1 MAKQEDYFQA
11 RRKTDNNGETR
22 VGKWFECP
30 VLTKDM
36 SLYYYSLI
44 V

>member
-1 MAKQEDYFQA
+1 MKIIFKQVERQKIMAILDFI
-11 RRKTDNNGETR
+11 
-22 VGKWFECP
+22 GKWFECP